1 MSSGT
6 LVGFAS
12 DQLENLV
19 VHGNSHFFEIEGGD
33 VERSPEDGVAVW
45 VFFELVELLVNA
57 DAVHGVD
64 GDVDGL
70 VLVLDIVGV
79 I

>member
-19 VHGNSHFFEIEGGD
+19 VHGNIHFFEIEGGN
-33 VERSPEDGVAVW
+33 VERSPEDGIAVW

-70 VLVLDIVGV
+70 VLVPDVVGV
-79 I
+79 V